1 MKKYNKPFITI
12 VSLTDPL
19 LFGINNTVG
28 DGTQLGKEQMFEEEE
43 EATNLN
49 ASKSVW
55 DE

>member
-28 DGTQLGKEQMFEEEE
+28 DGGQLGKEQMFEEEE
-43 EATNLN
+43 VTNLN

>member
-1 MKKYNKPFITI
+1 MKKDNKPFITI

-28 DGTQLGKEQMFEEEE
+28 DGGQLGKEQMFEEE